1 MARLLHHADATVIEG
16 NRYRV
21 SRRKFL
27 LTKLYRCINTLIMS
41 LLLKVNPS
49 SGLPLYLQIENQIKH
64 RVAAGALKPDDA
76 LPSVRKL
83 AAELAINPNTVARAY
98 LELERDGIIR
108 TVQGGGTFVA
118 DGVPQLL
125 KSERLRRLGPL
136 AAQLAVEAHHLRVSE
151 KEIVEM
157 VQEEFKKLGGTA

>member
-1 MARLLHHADATVIEG
+1 MIEG
-16 NRYRV
+16 NGYRV

-27 LTKLYRCINTLIMS
+27 LTKLYRCINTPIMN

-49 SGLPLYLQIENQIKH
+49 SGLPLYLQIETQIKH
-64 RVAAGALKPDDA
+64 RVAAGTLKPDDA

-98 LELERDGIIR
+98 QELERDGIIR

>member
-1 MARLLHHADATVIEG
+1 MAL
-16 NRYRV
+16 
-21 SRRKFL
+21 F
-27 LTKLYRCINTLIMS
+27 
-41 LLLKVNPS
+41 LKVNPS
-49 SGLPLYLQIENQIKH
+49 SGLPVYLQIETQIKH
-64 RVAAGALKPDDA
+64 RVAAGALKPHDA

-98 LELERDGIIR
+98 QELENEGIIR

-125 KSERLRRLGPL
+125 KAERLRRLGPL
-136 AAQLAVEAHHLRVSE
+136 ATQLAVEAHHLRVSE

-157 VQEEFKKLGGTA
+157 VQEEFKKLGGKA

>member
-1 MARLLHHADATVIEG
+1 MV
-16 NRYRV
+16 
-21 SRRKFL
+21 
-27 LTKLYRCINTLIMS
+27 

-49 SGLPLYLQIENQIKH
+49 SGFPVYLQIETQIKH
-64 RVAAGALKPDDA
+64 RVAAGALKPGDA

-83 AAELAINPNTVARAY
+83 AAELAINPNTVVRAY
-98 LELERDGIIR
+98 QELESDGVIR

-125 KSERLRRLGPL
+125 KAERLRRLAPL

-151 KEIVEM
+151 KDILEM
-157 VQEEFKKLGGTA
+157 VQEEFKKLGGAA

>member
-1 MARLLHHADATVIEG
+1 
-16 NRYRV
+16 
-21 SRRKFL
+21 
-27 LTKLYRCINTLIMS
+27 
-41 LLLKVNPS
+41 
-49 SGLPLYLQIENQIKH
+49 
-64 RVAAGALKPDDA
+64 
-76 LPSVRKL
+76 
-83 AAELAINPNTVARAY
+83 PNTVARAY
-98 LELERDGIIR
+98 QELERDGIIR

-157 VQEEFKKLGGTA
+157 VQEEFKKLGGTE

>member
-1 MARLLHHADATVIEG
+1 MA
-16 NRYRV
+16 
-21 SRRKFL
+21 
-27 LTKLYRCINTLIMS
+27 

-49 SGLPLYLQIENQIKH
+49 SGLPLYLQIETQIKH
-64 RVAAGALKPDDA
+64 RVAAGTLRPDDA

-98 LELERDGIIR
+98 QELESEGVIR

-151 KEIVEM
+151 KEIVDM
-157 VQEEFKKLGGTA
+157 VQAEFKKLGGTE

>member
-1 MARLLHHADATVIEG
+1 MT
-16 NRYRV
+16 
-21 SRRKFL
+21 
-27 LTKLYRCINTLIMS
+27 

-49 SGLPLYLQIENQIKH
+49 SGVPFYLQIETQIKH
-64 RVAAGALKPDDA
+64 RVAAGTLKPDDA

-98 LELERDGIIR
+98 QELERDGIIR

-125 KSERLRRLGPL
+125 KAERLRRLTPL
-136 AAQLAVEAHHLRVSE
+136 AAQLAVEARHLRVSD
-151 KEIVEM
+151 KEILEM
-157 VQEEFKKLGGTA
+157 VQEEFRKLGDTA

>member
-1 MARLLHHADATVIEG
+1 MI
-16 NRYRV
+16 
-21 SRRKFL
+21 
-27 LTKLYRCINTLIMS
+27 

-49 SGLPLYLQIENQIKH
+49 SGLPLYLQIETQIKH
-64 RVAAGALKPDDA
+64 RVAAGTLKAGDA

-83 AAELAINPNTVARAY
+83 AAELAINYHTVVRAY
-98 LELERDGIIR
+98 QELEREGIIR

-125 KSERLRRLGPL
+125 KGERLRRLVPL

-157 VQEEFKKLGGTA
+157 VQEEFKKLGGTP